1 LAALAAGWGELAGQG
16 SPPWAGKVAFDPLRT
31 RRKRAGIKPP
41 VNISDM
47 AVHRQGKLLDDMFK
61 NVDDEDSAQRYS
73 YAKGVQ
79 KKQRMKRGGSTHG
92 T

>member
-1 LAALAAGWGELAGQG
+1 
-16 SPPWAGKVAFDPLRT
+16 VAFDPLRT
-31 RRKRAGIKPP
+31 RRKRGAIKPP
-41 VNISDM
+41 VDISDM

-79 KKQRMKRGGSTHG
+79 NRQRKKRLGGSTRG
-92 T
+92 K